1 MSSPASGIVSTP
13 TIFGKI
19 DFGPTFGQVYR
30 PVNTKRIITVAGN
43 ATIIPFDV
51 IVVVKQTVP
60 GALNIQLPDLALWMT
75 QPYGGFDLIIKNQ
88 NVGFDATILPFG
100 AQKIDTLASLILAA
114 GEGGGGVILSPL
126 NDFSGWITL

>member
-1 MSSPASGIVSTP
+1 MSSPASGLVSSP
-13 TIFGKI
+13 TIYGKV
-19 DFGPTFGQVYR
+19 DYGPTFGQVYR
-30 PVNTKRIITVAGN
+30 PVNTKRIVTAAGN
-43 ATIIPFDV
+43 ITIIPFDV
-51 IVVVKQTVP
+51 IVVSKKTV
-60 GALNIQLPDLALWMT
+60 AAAVSIQLPDLNLWMT

-100 AQKIDTLASLILAA
+100 AQTIDTLASLIVGS

>member
-1 MSSPASGIVSTP
+1 MSSPTTGIVSTP
-13 TIFGKI
+13 TIFGKV
-19 DFGPTFGQVYR
+19 DYGPTFGQVWR
-30 PVNTKRIITVAGN
+30 PVNTKRIVTVAGN
-43 ATIIPFDV
+43 VTIIPYDV

-60 GALNIQLPDLALWMT
+60 GALNIQLPDLGLWMT

-100 AQKIDTLASLILAA
+100 SQKIDTLATLVLGA